1 MFYVEMSCS
10 LCLCENE
17 ELVYCFNPCIRF
29 SFTLHVT
36 PRVKA
41 GSDVGEQRSCG
52 SYSMMRW
59 ETELEKWIRSPE
71 EEPGRC
77 FPTPT
82 FTS

>member
-1 MFYVEMSCS
+1 MQNIIEYFRYAFIYGLIYDPDMFYVEMSCS

-52 SYSMMRW
+52 SYS
-59 ETELEKWIRSPE
+59 T
-71 EEPGRC
+71 
-77 FPTPT
+77 
-82 FTS
+82 